1 MRNEKLQM
9 ERGKSVFCRELLDNQ
24 VIVDWWLRSNA
35 GWYMFEHLVYKI
47 RLPVESGDVESV

>member
-1 MRNEKLQM
+1 M